1 MLLCNKKYI
10 APQQNI
16 SYNGASQ
23 QNITNLLKLGKII
36 MFQNQLNDQIAQAQ
50 AKAVENAKHLA
61 QVAVESAQELAEINQ
76 AAAKDAL
83 AAAQDASSQL
93 LAIKDPQQLSK
104 LAQPEAAQEAAKYA
118 AAYQAKVNKVVRNGN
133 KEVAQVI
140 DASIDDAR
148 DDLVKFV
155 KEATKTAPSGSEAFV
170 SAFQT
175 AFDSSLQQ
183 FDQVRATATDA
194 FANFEKSVDAAL
206 ANIQGQYTA
215 AKPAA
220 KARKAA

>member
-1 MLLCNKKYI
+1 
-10 APQQNI
+10 
-16 SYNGASQ
+16 
-23 QNITNLLKLGKII
+23 

-83 AAAQDASSQL
+83 AAAQDTSSQL
-93 LAIKDPQQLSK
+93 LAIKDPQQLAK
-104 LAQPEAAQEAAKYA
+104 LAQPETAQEAAKYA
-118 AAYQAKVNKVVRNGN
+118 AAYQAKVNQVVRNGN
-133 KEVAQVI
+133 KEVAQVV

-148 DDLVKFV
+148 ADLVKFV
-155 KEATKTAPSGSEAFV
+155 KEATKTAPAGAEAFV

-175 AFDSSLQQ
+175 AFDASLQQ

-206 ANIQGQYTA
+206 ANIQGQYAVKPSKKSA
-215 AKPAA
+215 AKLAA
-220 KARKAA
+220 

>member
-1 MLLCNKKYI
+1 LLQYSKKFGTMVHRNKKRNHIYK
-10 APQQNI
+10 
-16 SYNGASQ
+16 G
-23 QNITNLLKLGKII
+23 LI
-36 MFQNQLNDQIAQAQ
+36 MFQNQINDQIAQAQ

-93 LAIKDPQQLSK
+93 LAIKDAQQLAK
-104 LAQPEAAQEAAKYA
+104 LAQPEVAQEAAKYA

-133 KEVAQVI
+133 KEVAQVV

-155 KEATKTAPSGSEAFV
+155 KEATKSAPAGSEAFV
-170 SAFQT
+170 SAFKT
-175 AFDSSLQQ
+175 AFEASIQQ

-194 FANFEKSVDAAL
+194 FANFEKNVDAAL
-206 ANIQGQYTA
+206 ASLQGKYA
-215 AKPAA
+215 VAKPAA
-220 KARKAA
+220 KSRKAA

>member
-1 MLLCNKKYI
+1 MVHRNKLYNHLLNK
-10 APQQNI
+10 
-16 SYNGASQ
+16 GL
-23 QNITNLLKLGKII
+23 T

-83 AAAQDASSQL
+83 AAAQDTSSQL
-93 LAIKDPQQLSK
+93 LAIKDPQQLAK
-104 LAQPEAAQEAAKYA
+104 LAQPETAQDAVKYA
-118 AAYQAKVNKVVRNGN
+118 AAYQAKVSKVVRNGN

-148 DDLVKFV
+148 DDMVNFV
-155 KEATKTAPSGSEAFV
+155 KEATKTAPAGSEAFV
-170 SAFQT
+170 AAFKT
-175 AFDSSLQQ
+175 AFEASVQQ

-194 FANFEKSVDAAL
+194 FASFEKSVDAAL
-206 ANIQGQYTA
+206 ANIQGQYA
-215 AKPAA
+215 VAKPSA

>member
-1 MLLCNKKYI
+1 
-10 APQQNI
+10 
-16 SYNGASQ
+16 
-23 QNITNLLKLGKII
+23 
-36 MFQNQLNDQIAQAQ
+36 MFQTQLNDQIAQSQ
-50 AKAVENAKHLA
+50 AKAVEKAKHLA

-83 AAAQDASSQL
+83 AAAQDASTQL
-93 LAIKDPQQLSK
+93 LAIKDAQQFTK
-104 LAQPEAAQEAAKYA
+104 LAQPEVAQEAAKYA
-118 AAYQAKVNKVVRNGN
+118 AAYQAKVNKIVRNGN

-155 KEATKTAPSGSEAFV
+155 KEATMTAPAGSEAFV

-175 AFDSSLQQ
+175 AFDASLQQ

-206 ANIQGQYTA
+206 ANIQGQYGVKSSKKSA
-215 AKPAA
+215 AKLAA
-220 KARKAA
+220 

>member
-1 MLLCNKKYI
+1 MVHRIKLYNHLNK
-10 APQQNI
+10 
-16 SYNGASQ
+16 GL
-23 QNITNLLKLGKII
+23 T

-83 AAAQDASSQL
+83 AAAQDTSSQL
-93 LAIKDPQQLSK
+93 LAIKDPQQLAK
-104 LAQPEAAQEAAKYA
+104 LAQPETAQEAVKYA
-118 AAYQAKVNKVVRNGN
+118 TAYQAKVSKVVRNGN

-148 DDLVKFV
+148 DDMVNFV
-155 KEATKTAPSGSEAFV
+155 KEATKTAPAGSEAFV
-170 SAFQT
+170 AAFKT
-175 AFDSSLQQ
+175 AFEASVQQ

-194 FANFEKSVDAAL
+194 FASFEKSVDAAL
-206 ANIQGQYTA
+206 ANIQGQYA
-215 AKPAA
+215 VAKPAA